1 MYMNALPQVSRLKI
15 LAHGAGS
22 GFNTLFS
29 VLFFFLM
36 KICFDNGLLSIKLR
50 CLIFSL
56 HNMKEE
62 IQ

>member
-1 MYMNALPQVSRLKI
+1 MYMSALPQVSRLKI

-22 GFNTLFS
+22 GFNTLVS
-29 VLFFFLM
+29 VFFFLM
-36 KICFDNGLLSIKLR
+36 KICFNSGLLSIKLR